1 MARKWWTLLLV
12 CVGTF
17 MLLLDVTVVN
27 VALPDIE
34 RDLDAT
40 FTDLQWVIDAYVLA
54 LASLTLIAGSLGDRL
69 GRRRVFVVGLS
80 LFTIAS
86 LLAGFATD
94 PLQLEL
100 ARALQGVGGAAMF
113 GTVLALI
120 AQEFPAGERAVAL
133 GAWGATVGAG
143 VAVGPLVGGL
153 VVEQLGWEWIFF
165 INVPIGA
172 TAVALTLARVA
183 ESREARHGRLDLPGV
198 ATLSSGLFLLVF
210 GLLRGNGE
218 GWSSPEIVA
227 SLAGSGA
234 LLAAF
239 VAIERRSAEPLLDM
253 QLFRIP
259 AFAGASVGAI
269 AISAGLFSMLLYF
282 VLYLQNVLGY
292 SALETGVRLL
302 PITLAA
308 FFFAPL
314 AARLAERVPL
324 RVLLGGGLAIA
335 GTGLLAMRGLEVD
348 SEWTAL
354 LLGFL
359 LAGAGAG
366 LVNPTLAEAAIGV
379 IPRERAG
386 VATGINN
393 TFRQI
398 GIAVGI
404 AVFGALFQGRV
415 ETKLEDSLATGPPA
429 LQPLAGDLAAPVAS
443 GNTEAAVAGAPEGT
457 QGFLENAARESFV
470 SGLNEILLVAAMV
483 AFAGAVLSFVLVRSR
498 DFRGEQ
504 DEPVEQEA
512 ALDLA
517 A

>member
-40 FTDLQWVIDAYVLA
+40 LTDLQWVIDAYVLA

-69 GRRRVFVVGLS
+69 GRRRVFVAGLA
-80 LFTIAS
+80 LFTLAS

-100 ARALQGVGGAAMF
+100 ARALQGIGGAGMF

-153 VVEQLGWEWIFF
+153 VVEELGWEWIFF

-172 TAVALTLARVA
+172 AAVAFTLARVA
-183 ESREARHGRLDLPGV
+183 ESREAPRGRLDWPGV
-198 ATLSSGLFLLVF
+198 ATLSSGLFLLIF

-227 SLAGSGA
+227 SLAGAGA

-239 VAIERRSAEPLLDM
+239 VAIEVRRAEPLLDVR
-253 QLFRIP
+253 LFRIP
-259 AFAGASVGAI
+259 AFAGASVGAL

-292 SALETGVRLL
+292 SALETGMRLL

-324 RVLLGGGLAIA
+324 RVLLGGGLAIV
-335 GTGLLAMRGLEVD
+335 GTGLLTMRGLEVD

-354 LLGFL
+354 LVGFL

-379 IPRERAG
+379 VPRERAG

-404 AVFGALFQGRV
+404 AVLGALFQSRV

-429 LQPLAGDLAAPVAS
+429 LEPLAGDLAAPVAS
-443 GNTEAAVAGAPEGT
+443 GNAEAALAGAPEGT
-457 QGFLENAARESFV
+457 QGFLANAARESFV
-470 SGLNEILLVAAMV
+470 SGLNEILLVAAVV

-498 DFRGEQ
+498 DFRREQ
-504 DEPVEQEA
+504 DESVEQEP

>member
-86 LLAGFATD
+86 LLAGFAAD

-100 ARALQGVGGAAMF
+100 ARVLQGVGGAAMF

-143 VAVGPLVGGL
+143 VAVGPLVGGV

-172 TAVALTLARVA
+172 AAVALTLARVA
-183 ESREARHGRLDLPGV
+183 ESREASGGRLDWPGV

-227 SLAGSGA
+227 SIAGSAA

-239 VAIERRSAEPLLDM
+239 VAIELRRDEPLMDVR
-253 QLFRIP
+253 LFRIP
-259 AFAGASVGAI
+259 AFTGASVGAI

-308 FFFAPL
+308 FFFSPL

-324 RVLLGGGLAIA
+324 RVLLGGGLAIV
-335 GTGLLAMRGLEVD
+335 GTGLLAMRGLEAD

-354 LLGFL
+354 LIGFV

-366 LVNPTLAEAAIGV
+366 LVNPTLAEAAIGIV
-379 IPRERAG
+379 PRERAG

-404 AVFGALFQGRV
+404 AVLGALFQSRV
-415 ETKLEDSLATGPPA
+415 ETKLEDTLATGPEA
-429 LQPLAGDLAAPVAS
+429 LRPLAGDLGEPVAS
-443 GNTEAAVAGAPEGT
+443 GNTDAALAAAPEGT
-457 QGFLENAARESFV
+457 EGFLASAARESFV
-470 SGLNEILLVAAMV
+470 SGLNDILLVAAVV
-483 AFAGAVLSFVLVRSR
+483 ALAGAVLSFVLVRSR
-498 DFRGEQ
+498 DFRREL
-504 DEPVEQEA
+504 DEAVEEEP